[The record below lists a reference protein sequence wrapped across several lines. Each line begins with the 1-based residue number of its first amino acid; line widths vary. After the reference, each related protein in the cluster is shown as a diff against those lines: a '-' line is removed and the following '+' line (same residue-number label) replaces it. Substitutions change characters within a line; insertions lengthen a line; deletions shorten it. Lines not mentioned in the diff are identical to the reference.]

1 MHQREG
7 CAEVAYADV
16 LWKPFFWRF
25 SQKVMLLA
33 ACSRVGPARVRQH
46 CLELFS
52 KRDYSNELGDSSFEF
67 HSFIAVLRLFPA
79 KVIPQS
85 VEEEYCGVLSEQWRK
100 RSMLWYRRA
109 VFLFFVQATLMSLSA
124 VWFCTDQPRRTHVAE
139 TGVKYC
145 SSIEERCAR
154 LGPGSGLACDTP
166 G

>member
-1 MHQREG
+1 MFSGNRSSG
-7 CAEVAYADV
+7 ASRKRSCSLPLVAEWGRTEFDNIA
-16 LWKPFFWRF
+16 LC
-25 SQKVMLLA
+25 
-33 ACSRVGPARVRQH
+33 CSP
-46 CLELFS
+46 
-52 KRDYSNELGDSSFEF
+52 KKKKDYSNELGDSSFEF
-67 HSFIAVLRLFPA
+67 HSFIAVLRLFLA

-124 VWFCTDQPRRTHVAE
+124 VWFCTDQPRRSHVAE